1 MTNQR
6 QRSPPKGGWWTAARL
21 PVHLAGDVD
30 VVHEA
35 LDVERQVRAVGA
47 HQPLQLLTLLVEAH
61 QRAGLG
67 ARVQLVLL
75 AEHLA
80 EVAHQ
85 HLVKLL
91 AAERRV
97 ERRRQDLIVER
108 RGGLSVGSSDEEL
121 PYGDGN
127 CHFIMLIHT
136 YENYLFI
143 KS

>member
-1 MTNQR
+1 MDALTKQR
-6 QRSPPKGGWWTAARL
+6 QRRAQKVQLRSPP
-21 PVHLAGDVD
+21 VHSAGDVH

-47 HQPLQLLTLLVEAH
+47 HQLLQLLALLVEAH

-85 HLVKLL
+85 HLVKVL
-91 AAERRV
+91 ATERRV
-97 ERRRQDLIVER
+97 KRRCQDLMVER
-108 RGGLSVGSSDEEL
+108 RVDYVLFGWL
-121 PYGDGN
+121 PYDD
-127 CHFIMLIHT
+127 CHFMMLIHKHF
-136 YENYLFI
+136 NY
-143 KS
+143 

>member
-1 MTNQR
+1 MTNGWIDETKTKKTPTGQR
-6 QRSPPKGGWWTAARL
+6 YVAARP

-47 HQPLQLLTLLVEAH
+47 HQLLQLLALLVEAH
-61 QRAGLG
+61 QRAGPG

-97 ERRRQDLIVER
+97 ERRRQDLSAER
-108 RGGLSVGSSDEEL
+108 RVSSR
-121 PYGDGN
+121 GVT
-127 CHFIMLIHT
+127 I
-136 YENYLFI
+136 
-143 KS
+143 